1 MGATLK
7 LNYNLLIKIRQRRLV
22 LILPVLMLF
31 LIPSAYADQR
41 PALCYEDATD
51 MCGLKSGNPAD
62 FFAAT
67 LAPLDAQVEGYG
79 LMILWG
85 GILAML
91 WFKTENI
98 MLMGIVGIIVAATI
112 TGLSEDA
119 KGIGMLL
126 LAISIGILLFQMIRQ
141 RVSLFN

>member
-1 MGATLK
+1 MKFILFS
-7 LNYNLLIKIRQRRLV
+7 LLFFSFPLA
-22 LILPVLMLF
+22 F
-31 LIPSAYADQR
+31 ADQR
-41 PALCYEDATD
+41 PALCYEDASD
-51 MCGLKSGNPAD
+51 MCGLLSGDPAD

-67 LAPLDAQVEGYG
+67 LAPLDSQVEGYG
-79 LMILWG
+79 LMIIWG

-112 TGLSEDA
+112 TGMSEDA

-126 LAISIGILLFQMIRQ
+126 LAVSIGILLFQMIRQ

>member
-1 MGATLK
+1 MK
-7 LNYNLLIKIRQRRLV
+7 LMLP
-22 LILPVLMLF
+22 LILLF
-31 LIPSAYADQR
+31 FSIPFAYADER
-41 PALCYEDATD
+41 PALCYEDASD
-51 MCGLKSGNPAD
+51 MCGLLSGNPAD
-62 FFAAT
+62 FFSAT
-67 LAPLDAQVEGYG
+67 LAPLDAQVAGYG

-112 TGLSEDA
+112 TGMSQDA

-126 LAISIGILLFQMIRQ
+126 LAVSIGILLYQMIRQ
-141 RVSLFN
+141 RISLFS

>member
-1 MGATLK
+1 MLA
-7 LNYNLLIKIRQRRLV
+7 IPV
-22 LILPVLMLF
+22 LILF
-31 LIPSAYADQR
+31 LIPSAYADER
-41 PALCYEDATD
+41 PALCYEDASD
-51 MCGLKSGNPAD
+51 MCGLLSGNPAD

-98 MLMGIVGIIVAATI
+98 MLIGIVGIIIAATI
-112 TGLSEDA
+112 TGMSDQA

-126 LAISIGILLFQMIRQ
+126 LAVSIGILLYQMIRQ
-141 RVSLFN
+141 RISLFS